1 MALIMSLTGGEASGW
16 VNTRYSRSCRCRV
29 TSGTSCGCCVRA
41 AATAAAAA
49 AAAAAITAAVAAAA
63 PAAAAAADA
72 AVVGIATAHVVVT
85 RRKQLHPFETSRPA
99 GGKLEDWMLQLNC
112 LHYHYDRLLREWDMM
127 PEIAK
132 HDVRR

>member
-29 TSGTSCGCCVRA
+29 TSGTSCCCCVRA

-49 AAAAAITAAVAAAA
+49 AAAVAAAVAAA

-99 GGKLEDWMLQLNC
+99 GG
-112 LHYHYDRLLREWDMM
+112 
-127 PEIAK
+127 
-132 HDVRR
+132 